1 VTPALIGLLSLTCTL
16 IGIGIS
22 KLWLMA
28 VEFTTIREQLA
39 KAKQDTNNLGILV
52 RKNDTKQERRN
63 KQILSALIDTHAEN
77 PNDVKRLASLLRD
90 DSWD

>member
-1 VTPALIGLLSLTCTL
+1 VTPTLIGLLSLAFAL
-16 IGIGIS
+16 VSFGIGKI
-22 KLWLMA
+22 WMMA
-28 VEFTTIREQLA
+28 VEVTTTRAELA
-39 KAKQDTNNLGILV
+39 KTKQDINNLGAAV

-77 PNDVKRLASLLRD
+77 PGEVKRFADLLRD